1 MTYIGKIDL
10 LEKAY
15 RKLLVGETL
24 SYEEKS
30 LLLATAICLL
40 KEYGEV
46 YRPEDEERKLL
57 YVDLRQK
64 NETEMLNLAIIKLKI
79 EDDFLSYK
87 FNKFVELLH
96 EYELITDEEYNFTT
110 YGTEDEFEIKL
121 VKQGLPIHLVSKLT
135 RDQQLSNLHF
145 DENNIVHC
153 NSSFHTY
160 YELLDDFYQ
169 YQINK
174 YIYV

>member
-1 MTYIGKIDL
+1 MRRRSLQQNIRYELEYFKTRKISRDP
-10 LEKAY
+10 Y
-15 RKLLVGETL
+15 MFMG
-24 SYEEKS
+24 SS
-30 LLLATAICLL
+30 
-40 KEYGEV
+40 YGEV